1 MNTSEN
7 IAIEIAKIALKDIK
21 MWDPKMEDPDRRFFE
36 ENNKN
41 YWLVS
46 FGYLA
51 DEFGRDLHGK
61 SNIQIMV
68 RIDDETQKAIH
79 IVSRGGAIFL
89 DQDENGKYIERKR
102 PQPIPKNRKIKRTG
116 WK

>member
-1 MNTSEN
+1 MNTKEE
-7 IAIEIAKIALKDIK
+7 IAIEIAKKAMKDTN
-21 MWDPKMEDPDRRFFE
+21 MWDPKMEGPESRFFE

-41 YWLVS
+41 YWLIS

-79 IVSRGGAIFL
+79 AVSRGGAVFL
-89 DQDENGKYIERKR
+89 DQDETGKYFERKR
-102 PQPIPKNRKIKRTG
+102 PQPIPKNRKIKRKG
-116 WK
+116 W